1 MSAEP
6 WRATTPLLRTGRYQI
21 RQRDHAALD
30 GLRKDIANRGIT
42 LPLVVDQDFYIVDG
56 HHRYQIARELGFRPD
71 EIPIV
76 QIVYADL
83 NAAQAEAV
91 FLNHLRD
98 NLTAAEA
105 DQAIREMGATELTVA
120 DLIPKPMTVN
130 ERREAVVQMR
140 ARGMSLRAIA
150 AELGVNE
157 ATVKRDLDSTV
168 ADATVEQPDVITGRD
183 GKKRKARKDP
193 VPEPVKEQWGRDGEV
208 DARRRAV
215 HRLAEQGATFG
226 TICRDLNLPPHVV
239 SNDQQWLRAHGHLPE
254 VVPVTQQLETIRDL
268 AEKGNTSRQIAAAL
282 NVGPEHIRNL
292 CHSNGID
299 IPADRIV
306 RGRPEANKAMT
317 NTVQM
322 LAEVV
327 ESFERVNIAALDV
340 GQAEKWSC
348 SLTESAK
355 QIQALRKRIN
365 QLQKEQDQ

>member
-56 HHRYQIARELGFRPD
+56 HHRYQIARELGFTPD

-105 DQAIREMGATELTVA
+105 DRAIREMGATALTVA
-120 DLIPKPMTVN
+120 DLIPKPMTVD

-140 ARGMSLRAIA
+140 ARGMSTRAIA
-150 AELGVNE
+150 AELGVDHKTVVNDLK
-157 ATVKRDLDSTV
+157 ATGEDSP
-168 ADATVEQPDVITGRD
+168 VEQPDTITGLD

-193 VPEPVKEQWGRDGEV
+193 APEPVKEQWGRDGEV